1 MSYANP
7 DISYKGTVS
16 GAVTTSGT
24 DEVIAMV
31 DGASNPVTVG
41 ALAISCTDAMGVKIN
56 DETNVHQFAAGD
68 KFSFEGVAITQIVIV
83 ESGVTIDYKGLFV

>member
-1 MSYANP
+1 MSYTTP

-16 GAVTTSGT
+16 GVVTTAGANQEI
-24 DEVIAMV
+24 DME

-41 ALAISCTDAMGVKIN
+41 ALAISCTEAMGVKIN
-56 DETNVHQFAAGD
+56 DETNIHQFAAGD
-68 KFSFEGVAITQIVIV
+68 KFNFEGVAITKIVIV